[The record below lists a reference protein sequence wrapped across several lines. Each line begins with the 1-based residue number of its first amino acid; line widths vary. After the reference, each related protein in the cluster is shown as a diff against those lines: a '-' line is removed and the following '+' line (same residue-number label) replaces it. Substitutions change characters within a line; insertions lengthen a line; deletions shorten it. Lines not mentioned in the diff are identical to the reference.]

1 MTKHAD
7 LFEAGAKLDLQRF
20 LDPHFDAG
28 LKAMPNADFDQDG
41 LSNAHEFRI
50 GSDPRLK
57 DTDADGLHDGVEV
70 NKYKLDPTATQDSVK
85 AERFPWT
92 TTYWPMAGYGNEDGN
107 PRTHLWSTGG
117 ALDKLDKLKTSRGD
131 ESGARRS
138 SLSASLRST
147 GSSVTKTKGTT
158 SLTPRSKKTTP
169 R

>member
-1 MTKHAD
+1 MPNKISNLANTMATAGAFNRADVAKLIDAAKDGSGVTANEKAELNSVLTKHAD

-70 NKYKLDPTATQDSVK
+70 KLDGDRLW
-85 AERFPWT
+85 E
-92 TTYWPMAGYGNEDGN
+92 AG
-107 PRTHLWSTGG
+107 LCQ
-117 ALDKLDKLKTSRGD
+117 RG
-131 ESGARRS
+131 
-138 SLSASLRST
+138 L
-147 GSSVTKTKGTT
+147 
-158 SLTPRSKKTTP
+158 P
-169 R
+169 